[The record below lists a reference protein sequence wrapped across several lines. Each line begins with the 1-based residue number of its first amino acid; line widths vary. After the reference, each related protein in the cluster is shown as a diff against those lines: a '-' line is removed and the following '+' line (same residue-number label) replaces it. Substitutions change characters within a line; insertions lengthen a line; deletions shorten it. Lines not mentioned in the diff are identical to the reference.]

1 MIITKLI
8 IQNFRSYFGEK
19 VFEFKSG
26 LNLILGSNGDG
37 KTTFYDALDFVLSE
51 QFGNTNTALRSC
63 VSAKMFTNLII
74 GEKGEVKVS
83 LEMLNN
89 SNQKRFIEHS
99 FEVEKGEGDVMVVK
113 NNKHVGYTHSG
124 VGIRKEVPV
133 NKLLQGEALFP
144 AVIKKYSLFK
154 GERSLNIFDD
164 KTTLQ
169 NLINLFSDIKDME
182 PYLAFSA
189 FAETTSNTAVAHAQ
203 RKNKQTGEKAANLMA
218 ERRLLEKNLENAQA
232 RLSELQESY
241 SDTKLKIE
249 SIEADFDT
257 IELVHSIQN
266 AIKQLES
273 EIEIE
278 KAKLN
283 ENYSFNL
290 LDELWILDGFQPT
303 LELFAD
309 KMSKLSEQKQ
319 ILINLD
325 KETKIREQAQIE
337 AEQKTIEEIKAK
349 LAQLP
354 WYIPDIKTMQSMLDK
369 ETCLVCGTKAPKGS
383 DAYNHIA
390 EHLQEALDHL
400 ASEKKVSEN
409 SEIDMEEPLFPGKN
423 IEQIH
428 QLSIQLY
435 QYGKNIN
442 EIQYHIE
449 QIRAKNRKVHN
460 LISQKHEQLDN
471 ARTKMAQIL
480 AQSNT
485 GTDIGSMVSNWTNI
499 KHWFADKE
507 TISVEIDRITTKAI
521 PLLKDNI
528 RKNIDDYKKCA
539 ESSTAK
545 EFLKINNFFR
555 LFGTALENAEE
566 RSLEEFMDKL
576 ADSANKFLA
585 ILNVDDFTGIIRI
598 YRDIRDN
605 AVRVKL
611 VDKSGKTIENPNTS
625 LYTTMHLSVLFAISE
640 LTKDN
645 FDNEYPIILD
655 APTSSFDEGKDKT
668 FYQVM
673 NERLN
678 KQCIVVTKSFL
689 VKDDTTDRFIID
701 QKGLGKLLEVKQIPV
716 YRIEKLTGFDKQDLS
731 SIETIVTPI
740 Y

>member
-1 MIITKLI
+1 MIISKLI

-37 KTTFYDALDFVLSE
+37 KTTFYDALEFVLGE
-51 QFGNTNTALRSC
+51 QIGNSNASLRSC
-63 VSAKMFTNLII
+63 VSAKMFAGLTL
-74 GEKGEVKVS
+74 GEKGVVKVI

-99 FEVEKGEGDVMVVK
+99 FEVEKGEGDVMTIQ
-113 NNKHVGYTHSG
+113 NNKHFGYTHT
-124 VGIRKEVPV
+124 GIGLRKDVPV
-133 NKLLQGEALFP
+133 NNLLQGEALFP

-169 NLINLFSDIKDME
+169 NLINLFSDIKDMD
-182 PYLAFSA
+182 PYLAFSS
-189 FAETTSNTAVAHAQ
+189 FAETASGAAVANAQ
-203 RKNKQTGEKAANLMA
+203 KKNKQTGEKAASLMA
-218 ERRLLEKNLENAQA
+218 ERRQLEKRLEIAQK
-232 RLSELQESY
+232 RLSELQDSY

-249 SIEADFDT
+249 SIEADLET
-257 IELVHSIQN
+257 IELVHSIQD

-273 EIEIE
+273 EIEKE

-290 LDELWILDGFQPT
+290 LDELWILNGFQPT

-319 ILINLD
+319 TLINLD
-325 KETKIREQAQIE
+325 KETKIREQAKIE
-337 AEQKTIEEIKAK
+337 AEQKTIEEMKAK
-349 LAQLP
+349 LTQLP
-354 WYIPDIKTMQSMLDK
+354 WYIPDVKTMQSMLEK

-390 EHLQEALDHL
+390 AHLQEALDYL
-400 ASEKKVSEN
+400 ASEKKASVN
-409 SEIDMEEPLFPGKN
+409 PIVGDEPLFTGKN

-435 QYGKNIN
+435 QYGRNIN
-442 EIQYHIE
+442 EIQYEIE
-449 QIRAKNRKVHN
+449 KIKAQNGKIHE
-460 LISQKHEQLDN
+460 LILQKHEQVDN
-471 ARTKMAQIL
+471 AQTKMAQIL
-480 AQSNT
+480 AQSHT
-485 GTDIGSMVSNWTNI
+485 GNDIGSMACNWTNI
-499 KHWFADKE
+499 KHWFTDKE
-507 TISVEIDRITTKAI
+507 SKSVEIDRLTTKII
-521 PLLKDNI
+521 PQIKENI
-528 RKNIDDYKKCA
+528 RKNLEEYEKCA
-539 ESSTAK
+539 ESSSAK

-555 LFGTALENAEE
+555 LFGNALGNAEE

-576 ADSANKFLA
+576 AESANKFLA

-605 AVRVKL
+605 AVRVQL
-611 VDKSGKTIENPNTS
+611 IDKSGKTIENPNTS

-645 FDNEYPIILD
+645 FDNEYPMILD

-689 VKDDTTDRFIID
+689 VKNDVTDKFIID
-701 QKGLGKLLEVKQIPV
+701 QKGLDKLLQAKQIPV

-731 SIETIVTPI
+731 SIETMVTPI

>member
-1 MIITKLI
+1 MIISKLI

-37 KTTFYDALDFVLSE
+37 KTTFYDALEFVLGE
-51 QFGNTNTALRSC
+51 QTWTSTTSLLRSC
-63 VSAKMFTNLII
+63 VSAKMFVGLAL
-74 GEKGEVKVS
+74 GEKGIVKVT

-89 SNQKRFIEHS
+89 SSQKRFIEHS
-99 FEVEKGEGDVMVVK
+99 FEVERGEDDIMNIQ
-113 NNKHVGYTHSG
+113 NNKHVGYSHTG
-124 VGIRKEVPV
+124 MGLRKDVPV
-133 NKLLQGEALFP
+133 NNLLQGEALFP

-182 PYLAFSA
+182 PYLAFSS
-189 FAETTSNTAVAHAQ
+189 FAETTSGAAVANAQ
-203 RKNKQTGEKAANLMA
+203 KKNKKTGEKAASLMK
-218 ERRLLEKNLENAQA
+218 ERRQLEKQLEDAQN
-232 RLSELQESY
+232 RLSELQVCY

-249 SIEADFDT
+249 SIEADLDT
-257 IELVHSIQN
+257 IELVHSIQD

-273 EIEIE
+273 EIERE
-278 KAKLN
+278 KQKLN

-303 LELFAD
+303 LEQFAD

-319 ILINLD
+319 TLINLD
-325 KETKIREQAQIE
+325 RETKIREQAKIE
-337 AEQKTIEEIKAK
+337 AEQKTIEEMKAK
-349 LAQLP
+349 LTQLP
-354 WYIPDIKTMQSMLDK
+354 WYIPDVKTMQSMLEK

-390 EHLQEALDHL
+390 THLQEALDHL
-400 ASEKKVSEN
+400 ASEKKSSVKTHPK
-409 SEIDMEEPLFPGKN
+409 EEPLFLGKN

-442 EIQYHIE
+442 EIQYEIE
-449 QIRAKNRKVHN
+449 KIKTQNGKIHE
-460 LISQKHEQLDN
+460 LISQKHEQVDS
-471 ARTKMAQIL
+471 AQTKIAQIL
-480 AQSNT
+480 AQSHT
-485 GTDIGSMVSNWTNI
+485 GNDIGSMANNWTNI
-499 KHWFADKE
+499 KHWFTDKE
-507 TISVEIDRITTKAI
+507 STSVEIDRLTTKKI
-521 PLLKDNI
+521 PQIKEDI
-528 RKNIDDYKKCA
+528 RKNLEEYKKCA
-539 ESSTAK
+539 ESSAAK
-545 EFLKINNFFR
+545 EFLEINNFFR
-555 LFGTALENAEE
+555 LFGNALENAEE
-566 RSLEEFMDKL
+566 RSLEEFMNKL
-576 ADSANKFLA
+576 AESANKFLA

-605 AVRVKL
+605 AVRVQL
-611 VDKSGKTIENPNTS
+611 IDKSGKAIENPNTS

-645 FDNEYPIILD
+645 FDNEYPMILD

-678 KQCIVVTKSFL
+678 KQCIVVTKSYL
-689 VKDDTTDRFIID
+689 VKDDVTDKFIID
-701 QKGLGKLLEVKQIPV
+701 QKGLDKLLQAKQIPI